1 VADIFLS
8 YNREDQEIA
17 GRFAAAFERAGL
29 SVWWDVTLR
38 SGEAY
43 DEVTEAALRGA
54 AAVVVLWSPRSVA
67 SRWVRAEATLADRAK
82 TLIPATIE
90 PCERPIMFELTQT
103 ADLSHWQGA
112 PDDLAWRGFLDDVQR
127 HVAARHDTDAVAAAA
142 PARSATAKP
151 PPARHHAGKRPTL
164 AVLPFTNRAGTPDDD
179 AFGDAMAE
187 DISTALSRGH
197 GLRLIAH
204 GATVGIREREP
215 DVRRIGAALGAD
227 YVLEGNV
234 RRMGGTLRVTAQL
247 LDARSGAILWTDKF
261 DRPGGEQMELLDD
274 LVEDVSRHLGV
285 QIQRIEWERAVKKPE
300 AETPWDAMK
309 RSWALIPRMLPDG
322 LRQAV
327 THARRAVELAP
338 ELALARS
345 NLGLLLGLLY
355 QRTGSRDPE
364 LIGEALEHS
373 DHALLLNQAHASV
386 LCQVALVKYYAQDW
400 DQSRQLAERAVELNP
415 QMTDAL
421 QTLAGCYTRDERY
434 DEALALLDRADHI
447 APHGFSVTIS
457 LINRCWV
464 HYGAGQIDAAID
476 TATKI
481 LKIMPGD
488 HTGLMLRAVFLAEHG
503 DWEAAARDMRELRRL
518 FPDEDRDLFLD
529 TIRVSRQADAVRK
542 RNAETFARVWAFTEQ
557 PTSAVADPCAE
568 PR

>member
-17 GRFAAAFERAGL
+17 GRFAGAFERAGL

-38 SGEAY
+38 SGENY
-43 DEVTEAALRGA
+43 DEVTEAALRDA
-54 AAVVVLWSPRSVA
+54 AAVVVLWSPRSVV

-112 PDDLAWRGFLDDVQR
+112 PDDPAWCGFLDDVR
-127 HVAARHDTDAVAAAA
+127 GHVAARRDSGPVAAA
-142 PARSATAKP
+142 SAEP
-151 PPARHHAGKRPTL
+151 PPARHHGKRPTL
-164 AVLPFTNRAGTPDDD
+164 AVLPFTNRAGTHEDD
-179 AFGDAMAE
+179 AFGEAMAE

-197 GLRLIAH
+197 GLRLIAQ
-204 GATVGIREREP
+204 GAMAGVREREP

-227 YVLEGNV
+227 YVMEGNV
-234 RRMGGTLRVTAQL
+234 RRVGRTLRVTAQL

-338 ELALARS
+338 EMALARS

-355 QRTGSRDPE
+355 QRTGSQDPE
-364 LIGEALEHS
+364 LISEALEQS
-373 DHALLLNQAHASV
+373 ERALQLNPAHASV

-400 DQSRQLAERAVELNP
+400 EESRRLAERAVELNP

-434 DEALALLDRADHI
+434 EEALALLDRADHI
-447 APHGFSVTIS
+447 APHGFSLTIS
-457 LINRCWV
+457 LINRCWAL
-464 HYGAGQIDAAID
+464 YGAQRIEEAVE
-476 TATKI
+476 TASRI

-488 HTGLMLRAVFLAEHG
+488 HTGLMLRAVFHAERG
-503 DWEAAARDMRELRRL
+503 AWDAAAKDMRELRRIY
-518 FPDEDRDLFLD
+518 PDEDLGLFLG
-529 TIRVSRQADAVRK
+529 TIRTSRQADAVRD
-542 RNAETFARVWAFTEQ
+542 RNAEIFERVWNLAGAGEPAA
-557 PTSAVADPCAE
+557 PTIDQTAG
-568 PR
+568 

>member
-8 YNREDQEIA
+8 YNRGDQEIA

-67 SRWVRAEATLADRAK
+67 SRWVRAEATLADRAR

-112 PDDLAWRGFLDDVQR
+112 PDDPVWCGFLDDVQR
-127 HVAARHDTDAVAAAA
+127 HVAARRDSGLVAEAAL
-142 PARSATAKP
+142 SATAKP
-151 PPARHHAGKRPTL
+151 PPARQHAGKRPTL
-164 AVLPFTNRAGTPDDD
+164 AVLPFTNRAGTPEDD
-179 AFGDAMAE
+179 AFGDAIAE

-204 GATVGIREREP
+204 GAMAGIREREP

-247 LDARSGAILWTDKF
+247 LDARAGAILWTDRF

-285 QIQRIEWERAVKKPE
+285 QIQRIEWERAVRKPE

-355 QRTGSRDPE
+355 QRTGSRDPA
-364 LIGEALEHS
+364 LIAEALEHS
-373 DHALLLNQAHASV
+373 DRALLLNQAHASV

-464 HYGAGQIDAAID
+464 HYGAGQIDAAIE

-488 HTGLMLRAVFLAEHG
+488 HTGLMQRAVFLAERG
-503 DWEAAARDMRELRRL
+503 DLEGATRDMRELRRL
-518 FPDEDRDLFLD
+518 FPDEDRDLFLN
-529 TIRVSRQADAVRK
+529 TIRVSRQADAVRR
-542 RNAETFARVWAFTEQ
+542 RNAETFAQIWALTEQ